1 MALSGPNAL
10 RISALH
16 STGNVY
22 FGIVTNCCDLSLLA
36 PPCGIVLASGD
47 LQERIMQTPIPL
59 DGPIDLERLDE
70 FLASDRAPAE
80 CMQLSELDGFLTG
93 VAVGP
98 ELIPPSVWLPM
109 IWHDD
114 EPGYAD
120 MEEAQTILG
129 IIMRRYNEIIRLVDS
144 FAGVY
149 RPVLVEQDDGT
160 VDASDWAVGFLQA
173 MAICQDAWEPLVM
186 DRTAGALIAPIML
199 IASTTDL
206 ADLPLDDDERL
217 PDDEMAKLLA
227 EADMML
233 GLCASGIRKFFQRP
247 RAPAR
252 RKGPA
257 RARSKR
263 R

>member
-1 MALSGPNAL
+1 MPRCCRCPWWWKPAPAAPGPTRTDNTWPSAGPNAP

-36 PPCGIVLASGD
+36 PPCAIVLASGD

-109 IWHDD
+109 IWH
-114 EPGYAD
+114 
-120 MEEAQTILG
+120 
-129 IIMRRYNEIIRLVDS
+129 
-144 FAGVY
+144 
-149 RPVLVEQDDGT
+149 
-160 VDASDWAVGFLQA
+160 
-173 MAICQDAWEPLVM
+173 
-186 DRTAGALIAPIML
+186 
-199 IASTTDL
+199 
-206 ADLPLDDDERL
+206 
-217 PDDEMAKLLA
+217 
-227 EADMML
+227 
-233 GLCASGIRKFFQRP
+233 
-247 RAPAR
+247 
-252 RKGPA
+252 
-257 RARSKR
+257 
-263 R
+263 